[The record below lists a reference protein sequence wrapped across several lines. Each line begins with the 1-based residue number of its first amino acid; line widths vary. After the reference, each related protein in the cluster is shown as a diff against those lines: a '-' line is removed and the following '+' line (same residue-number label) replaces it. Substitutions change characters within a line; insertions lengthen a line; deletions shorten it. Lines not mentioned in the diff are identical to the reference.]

1 MGWYIL
7 TVNSHLPLTAAL
19 FVFLLCCAASFL
31 FHPAFFDMDT
41 YTKKGAGMKDESSQ
55 IFLQRSRVITAARRT
70 TFVLV
75 LIAVIYALAAVV
87 YSTQVI
93 YKVKLNYA
101 VILEQL
107 GGHRQAVTSVGWHFR
122 LPFFT
127 RLEKEVPLMNQN
139 IYLGGS
145 LAPIKIISK
154 ENVALWTSA
163 LMTFKIRDLRVWGI
177 ENLSPEILLQG
188 DFDGIAKDIL
198 QAKEVNSLISDR
210 EIIKEEIF
218 EALKQRP
225 INKDGLT
232 LEGKY
237 GITIVSFVL
246 NETRFGD
253 KLVEATEEK
262 KRRQLIAEA
271 ENYAADQES
280 DRIRKLYKAYLE
292 GIQSLHLALGG
303 DTSTAVSPAL
313 LEFLS
318 QQKWATAYENS
329 QTNQKTFVLH
339 NGKIPPALTLPGS
352 DHAGPLPGADFSGP
366 AETGPADPSTP

>member
-1 MGWYIL
+1 M
-7 TVNSHLPLTAAL
+7 
-19 FVFLLCCAASFL
+19 
-31 FHPAFFDMDT
+31 
-41 YTKKGAGMKDESSQ
+41 KGADMNDQASR
-55 IFLQRSRVITAARRT
+55 ILLQRARFFTILRRFIRVLT
-70 TFVLV
+70 VLV
-75 LIAVIYALAAVV
+75 LCYSLAAIV

-101 VILEQL
+101 VILEQF
-107 GGHRQAVTSVGWHFR
+107 GGKRSVITDVGWHYR

-139 IYLGGS
+139 LNLGGS
-145 LAPIKIISK
+145 RDPIKIISK

-163 LMTFKIRDLRVWGI
+163 VMTFKIRDLKKWGI

-198 QAKEVNSLISDR
+198 QGKEVNRLISER

-218 EALKQRP
+218 QAMKHRP
-225 INKDGLT
+225 INTDGPT

-237 GITIVSFVL
+237 GIEVVSFVL

-271 ENYAADQES
+271 DNYAADQEA
-280 DRIRKLYKAYLE
+280 DRIRKLYKAYLN

-303 DTSTAVSPAL
+303 QSDQPVSPYL

-318 QQKWATAYENS
+318 QQKWATAYEKS
-329 QTNQKTFVLH
+329 QTDQKTFVLH
-339 NGKIPPALTLPGS
+339 ASGQMPGLTLPTS
-352 DHAGPLPGADFSGP
+352 PPRVITSKEKKADKKAGQ
-366 AETGPADPSTP
+366 E